1 MPFPATIPAMLN
13 LPNMLSLL
21 RLALLPFMIALFL
34 LPFEWAAWTCFTLY
48 VIGALTDFLDGWIA
62 RTFNQTSEFGA
73 FIDPVADKMFV
84 VTILLMLVATGR
96 VEGVYV
102 LAVVIIILREFLV
115 SGLREYLGPRNIKLP
130 VTKLAKWKTAAQ
142 MAALGVLIV
151 APYVFLGSV
160 IGLLLLLAAS
170 GLTIITGWLYLK
182 TGLEHMKR
190 EVLR

>member
-1 MPFPATIPAMLN
+1 MV
-13 LPNMLSLL
+13 
-21 RLALLPFMIALFL
+21 ALFL

-84 VTILLMLVATGR
+84 VTTLLMLVAIGR

-151 APYVFLGSV
+151 APYIFLGSV

-170 GLTIITGWLYLK
+170 ILTIITGWLYLK

-190 EVLR
+190 EVLRHPAQEP